1 MESWFHVPA
10 QGGFVMTQ
18 AVASPETRAPAH
30 PLIESNR
37 VEGTRVYDRQG
48 KHIGTIDHLVIEKV
62 SGRVVYAVVS
72 FSWFFGVGKQLH
84 TIPWEKLHYDTG
96 LGGYHTDITEAE
108 LQDAPVL
115 PHDSDDERRRETEL
129 RRYWN
134 VPRYWV

>member
-1 MESWFHVPA
+1 
-10 QGGFVMTQ
+10 MTQ
-18 AVASPETRAPAH
+18 AAAPSSASAPEARAPTH

-37 VEGTRVYDRQG
+37 IEGTRVHDREG
-48 KHIGTIDHLVIEKV
+48 KHVGTIDHLVIEKV

-72 FSWFFGVGKQLH
+72 FGGFLRFKSHLYTV
-84 TIPWEKLHYDTG
+84 PWEKLHYDTS

-108 LQDAPVL
+108 LHDAPTL
-115 PHDSDDERRRETEL
+115 PHDSDDERKRETEL